1 MKHIILIFLLGFTAL
16 LASSQQ
22 MKFDWISQ
30 AGGPD
35 WDIVTAMNE
44 LPNGELAMV
53 GTYYESISFYND
65 TLFSNGSR
73 DVFIA
78 RFSTNG
84 ELKQVASLG
93 GTGYDYAKSVEND
106 SENGLIIPVKFYDEL
121 EITGK
126 KFGKDLANN
135 ILISWFDESL
145 TLTKSFQ
152 VSSTK
157 EFDVTDLKS
166 LPDGSC
172 FFTGW
177 FSDSLKVDHNIYISL
192 DEKDA
197 FMGKIAP
204 NGELEWFK
212 HLTGQGDDV
221 IKSTSLTDDGK
232 QVIFGTTSNG
242 CFEEDNNSETK
253 SGSNIHL
260 FVARVDAKGDLLSV
274 RYPLSGSEIVPVD
287 MVADST
293 SIWILADVKN
303 TVFKADG
310 SKILPYGK
318 GDVLLLQFDLKNETI
333 NHCQI
338 AGAGND
344 ASNGMIKSGENIL
357 VTGHFSGEMNFGLN
371 TAEAAE
377 RGTDVFIAMVDKNC
391 NPENLFTL
399 TGESSEFPC
408 SVFASQSG
416 VYVTGE
422 FTGNLKSD
430 DTELVSAGKEDIFLA
445 RVENCGA
452 RNPLSIKTSLFEDD
466 PSGNVWE
473 LNAGSSFVNYSWND
487 GLSNSQYFITNQP
500 GKYSVTVT
508 DFFGCTY
515 TQEIEISLQK
525 SATLKEEITERA
537 FKLYPTVTSDFIY
550 WEPSSLWDNQ
560 KAVVTVFDASGRSIL
575 QQEHQQV
582 IPQSYR
588 IDLSAESEGTYLIDI
603 SGDDFQE
610 VTKVMVKN

>member
-1 MKHIILIFLLGFTAL
+1 MKHIILLFLLGFTAL
-16 LASSQQ
+16 IASSQQ

-84 ELKQVASLG
+84 DLKQVASLG

-106 SENGLIIPVKFYDEL
+106 SENGLIIPVKFYNEL
-121 EITGK
+121 EISGK
-126 KFGKDLANN
+126 KFNKELSNN
-135 ILISWFDESL
+135 ILLSWFDESL

-152 VSSTK
+152 VSSNK

-177 FSDSLKVDHNIYISL
+177 FSDSLQVDHDIYVSL
-192 DEKDA
+192 DGKDA
-197 FMGKIAP
+197 FMGKISQ
-204 NGELEWFK
+204 NGELEWFN
-212 HLTGQGDDV
+212 HLKGEGDDV
-221 IKSTSLTDDGK
+221 IKSTSITDDGNK
-232 QVIFGTTSNG
+232 VIFGTTSKG
-242 CFEEDNNSETK
+242 CFEKDNNPDTK
-253 SGSNIHL
+253 SGNSIHL
-260 FVARVDAKGDLLSV
+260 FVARVDANGDLLEV
-274 RYPLSGSEIVPVD
+274 RFPLSGSEIIPVD
-287 MVADST
+287 LIADST

-318 GDVLLLQFDLKNETI
+318 SDVLLLQYDLKSEKI

-357 VTGHFSGEMNFGLN
+357 VTGHFSGEMNFGLS

-391 NPENLFTL
+391 KP
-399 TGESSEFPC
+399 
-408 SVFASQSG
+408 
-416 VYVTGE
+416 VYI
-422 FTGNLKSD
+422 NRRK
-430 DTELVSAGKEDIFLA
+430 
-445 RVENCGA
+445 
-452 RNPLSIKTSLFEDD
+452 
-466 PSGNVWE
+466 
-473 LNAGSSFVNYSWND
+473 
-487 GLSNSQYFITNQP
+487 Q
-500 GKYSVTVT
+500 
-508 DFFGCTY
+508 
-515 TQEIEISLQK
+515 
-525 SATLKEEITERA
+525 
-537 FKLYPTVTSDFIY
+537 
-550 WEPSSLWDNQ
+550 
-560 KAVVTVFDASGRSIL
+560 
-575 QQEHQQV
+575 
-582 IPQSYR
+582 
-588 IDLSAESEGTYLIDI
+588 
-603 SGDDFQE
+603 
-610 VTKVMVKN
+610 